1 MFNSLP
7 VDMMESNGTKSDK
20 QKKNSISSD
29 AKLHEGQIRGRIEML
44 LKYLRKYGVP
54 EKHLFEV
61 HELQD
66 MSNIPKVT
74 RCIAMLGKM
83 VSNSQINS
91 VRFIE
96 NFRTKKFY
104 LCMQSE
110 SWEVSQFLSRLKS
123 VTFPNFPC
131 QDKKSQNVLS
141 LILFR
146 QSRLKTLFLVA
157 KKIRTGE

>member
-1 MFNSLP
+1 MNLLFFSVLQSVMFNSLP

-83 VSNSQINS
+83 VSNTHWGKKQLFIQKLP
-91 VRFIE
+91 RF
-96 NFRTKKFY
+96 
-104 LCMQSE
+104 
-110 SWEVSQFLSRLKS
+110 
-123 VTFPNFPC
+123 
-131 QDKKSQNVLS
+131 
-141 LILFR
+141 
-146 QSRLKTLFLVA
+146 
-157 KKIRTGE
+157 